1 MTRPRASGS
10 PISWTG
16 SGPSTPATSRPTGC
30 VILPSTSGACCS
42 RWTSSASPPS
52 GAPDA
57 PEPGGKDKEQGTE
70 QEGVQPVS
78 RMPRVSI
85 AGGSVGGLTAALVLR
100 DAGCDVRV
108 FERSPAALQAR
119 GAGIAALD
127 TTLDYLLTRG
137 GFQATDVC
145 SSTGWI
151 RFLNRDGSVQH
162 EQRHRY
168 RFSSWN
174 TIYRSLLSLLDADR
188 YQLGTGVPGFAERD
202 GTVTVPFGPGVRTS
216 QHGGQQAQADLL
228 VCADG
233 VGSSARARLLPA
245 VRPAYSGYV
254 AWRGTVP
261 EHDLSPGARTIL
273 GDALTYQVLPDSHIL
288 VYPIPAL
295 DGSVTE
301 GNRLINIVGYVNV
314 GQGAPLDALMTG
326 RDGVRRPVSLPPGA
340 ATDAAVTRMRQAAKD
355 QLAGPIAEAV
365 VSAAEPFVQVVS
377 DIEGPRMAVG
387 RICLI
392 GDAAFAVRPHAAA
405 GTAKAAADG
414 WALAEERTAA
424 DGDVPAALAAWE
436 RRQLGLGRDLL
447 ARCREIGD
455 SSQFLGTFRPRDPRL
470 IFGLYGPG
478 N

>member
-1 MTRPRASGS
+1 
-10 PISWTG
+10 
-16 SGPSTPATSRPTGC
+16 
-30 VILPSTSGACCS
+30 
-42 RWTSSASPPS
+42 
-52 GAPDA
+52 
-57 PEPGGKDKEQGTE
+57 
-70 QEGVQPVS
+70 VS

-85 AGGSVGGLTAALVLR
+85 AGGSVGGLTTALVLR

-108 FERSPAALQAR
+108 FERSSTALQAR

-127 TTLDYLLTRG
+127 TTLDYLLRRG
-137 GFQATDVC
+137 GFQVTDVC

-174 TIYRSLLSLLDADR
+174 TIYRSLLSLLDGGR
-188 YQLGTGVPGFAERD
+188 YQLGTEVTGFAEQR
-202 GTVTVPFGPGVRTS
+202 GTVTVTLGT
-216 QHGGQQAQADLL
+216 GQRVESDLL

-233 VGSSARARLLPA
+233 VGSPARARLLPA

-261 EHDLSPGARTIL
+261 ERDLPAGARTIL
-273 GDALTYQVLPDSHIL
+273 GDALTYQVLPGSHIL

-295 DGSVTE
+295 DGSLTE
-301 GNRLINIVGYVNV
+301 GDRLINIVWYVNV
-314 GQGAPLDALMTG
+314 AQGTPLDTLMTG

-340 ATDAAVTRMRQAAKD
+340 ATEAAVAGMRQAARD
-355 QLAGPIAEAV
+355 HLAEPIAEAV
-365 VSAAEPFVQVVS
+365 VRTPEPFVQVVT
-377 DIEGPRMAVG
+377 DIEVPRMVFG
-387 RICLI
+387 RICLA

-414 WALAEERTAA
+414 WALAEELTAA
-424 DGDVPAALAAWE
+424 GGDVPAALAAWE
-436 RRQLGLGRDLL
+436 HRQLTLGRDLL

-455 SSQFLGTFRPRDPRL
+455 SSQFRGTFQPGDPRL